1 MQGEEG
7 RGKEGKREAGK
18 DERGQKLS
26 LAIVRPKDARAG
38 EAERGGLHSLP
49 PKEYGIQEKPLWIT
63 NATTRARVKFD
74 KVDLRAL

>member
-1 MQGEEG
+1 MQREEG

-38 EAERGGLHSLP
+38 EAEREALYSLP
-49 PKEYGIQEKPLWIT
+49 PRNMAYKKSHCG
-63 NATTRARVKFD
+63 
-74 KVDLRAL
+74 

>member
-1 MQGEEG
+1 MPGLG
-7 RGKEGKREAGK
+7 KHKEGT
-18 DERGQKLS
+18 LFS
-26 LAIVRPKDARAG
+26 
-38 EAERGGLHSLP
+38 S

>member
-1 MQGEEG
+1 MQRKEG

-18 DERGQKLS
+18 EERGQKLS
-26 LAIVRPKDARAG
+26 LAIVRPKDVGAG
-38 EAERGGLHSLP
+38 EAERGGLYSC